1 MAWQEFNFKGRS
13 ALPKVSVSKSG
24 VFGFN
29 NAAKEKYSLAKA
41 KSVKLF
47 IDKDAH
53 KIGFAFFAT
62 EEPAAKKLRSS
73 ALISG
78 RKFIQYHQLEKLKGQ
93 RFECALEGDKI
104 TITYDVIEED
114 IL

>member
-1 MAWQEFNFKGRS
+1 MAWQEFSLKERS

-29 NAAKEKYSLAKA
+29 NAAKERYALAKA

-53 KIGFAFFAT
+53 KIGFAFLQT
-62 EEPAAKKLRSS
+62 EDPNAKKLRSN

-78 RKFIQYHQLEKLKGQ
+78 RKFLQYHQLEGLKGK
-93 RFECALEGDKI
+93 RFECAQEGDKI
-104 TITYDVIEED
+104 TITYLTEEP
-114 IL
+114 I

>member
-13 ALPKVSVSKSG
+13 ALPKVSVSKLG

-29 NAAKEKYSLAKA
+29 NAAKERFSLENA

-47 IDKDAH
+47 IDKEAH
-53 KIGFAFFAT
+53 KIGFAFFTT
-62 EEPAAKKLRSS
+62 EEANAKKLRAG

-78 RKFIQYHQLEKLKGQ
+78 KKFLQYHQLEGLKGK
-93 RFECALEGDKI
+93 RFECAQEGDKI
-104 TITYDVIEED
+104 TITYLFEEA
-114 IL
+114 I